1 MPLMIATTRNPTQ
14 STTRARLACSRRS
27 FAARCSGR
35 SLAARAIPLVA
46 LLTLALG
53 APRAARG
60 QSQSYTLQAKRSS
73 FVAHL
78 LKAGLAKGFAH
89 DHVIK
94 ATKLS
99 GTISVDPAKLETIKL
114 DLRVDTRSFDVDPPA
129 LRRAYGMK
137 SMLDADDRKKV
148 KRNLEAK
155 DQLWVTKYPE
165 IRFVSTSA
173 KALGGKR
180 YVVFGK
186 LTIRGVTR
194 AVRIKVSAWLKDGGK
209 RLEGKGQLR
218 FKQSNFGYKP
228 YSAGLGLVKNRD
240 PVTLNLYLVATR

>member
-1 MPLMIATTRNPTQ
+1 MNYDKRRRT
-14 STTRARLACSRRS
+14 SCYRLVPP
-27 FAARCSGR
+27 FALLILA
-35 SLAARAIPLVA
+35 LAAPQAA
-46 LLTLALG
+46 WG
-53 APRAARG
+53 QSAPRT
-60 QSQSYTLQAKRSS
+60 SFTLQNKASS

-78 LKAGLAKGFAH
+78 LKGGVAKGFAH
-89 DHVIK
+89 DHVIR
-94 ATKLS
+94 ATKVT
-99 GTISVDPAKLETIKL
+99 GTVDLEAGKLETLRL

-137 SMLDADDRKKV
+137 SMLDAGDRAKV

-155 DQLWVTKYPE
+155 DQLWVAKYPQ
-165 IRFVSTSA
+165 IRFVSTSL

-194 AVRIKVSAWLKDGGK
+194 PVAVKVSAWLSADGK

-218 FKQSNFGYKP
+218 FRQSRFGYKP
-228 YSAGLGLVKNRD
+228 YSAGLGLVKVKD